1 MQLFRSGI
9 DTEFKIRVM
18 LSRIMKIA
26 AILPTWVGDTC
37 MATPTL
43 RAISEHSQVE
53 ELLIIGR
60 NAPVELLRGAPF
72 AKNVLKFKPQSRTP
86 GTLGRRQL
94 IRTLKS
100 SGLDAIVLF
109 PNSLSS
115 ALIAFLSRIPK
126 RIGYLRD
133 CRGFFLTDGLPLRE
147 TEADN
152 TTGEPKIVSW
162 SQRPL
167 VEYYAQLAKPL
178 GCFVDDMRMEIGYSP
193 EDEHLANECYHQLG
207 LNPAAPTVVLNNGSA
222 TAVSRLW
229 STEYCGILA
238 HELASRN
245 VQVIVHS
252 GPSDR
257 LEANEIAS
265 AADHPLV
272 QSMGHIDP
280 LPISLSRGV
289 IRSAAL
295 VITTDSG
302 VRHMAAALGRK
313 SVVLY
318 GPTSQILSKT
328 YHGQEIPISAHLPCQ
343 PCIKSV
349 CPLKHNRCMS
359 DIKPER
365 VLHAALQ
372 QLQVKSPKDS
382 HTLAA

>member
-1 MQLFRSGI
+1 
-9 DTEFKIRVM
+9 
-18 LSRIMKIA
+18 
-26 AILPTWVGDTC
+26 

-43 RAISEHSQVE
+43 RAISNHSEVE
-53 ELLIIGR
+53 ELLLIGR
-60 NAPVELLRGAPF
+60 NAPVELLRGAPY
-72 AKNVLKFKPQSRTP
+72 AKNVLKFKPRSRTP

-94 IRTLKS
+94 IHTLKS
-100 SGLDAIVLF
+100 CGADAIILF

-126 RIGYLRD
+126 RIGYIRD
-133 CRGFFLTDGLPLRE
+133 CRGFLLTDGLSLHQ
-147 TEADN
+147 TEIDS
-152 TTGEPKIVSW
+152 TTGESKVISW

-178 GCFVDDMRMEIGYSP
+178 GCLPQDMQMEIGSSL
-193 EDEHLANECYHQLG
+193 EDELLSTECYHKLG
-207 LNPAAPTVVLNNGSA
+207 LDPAAPTVVLNNGSA
-222 TAVSRLW
+222 TAISRLW
-229 STEYCGILA
+229 SKEYCSILA
-238 HELASRN
+238 HELAIRN
-245 VQVIVHS
+245 IQVIVHS
-252 GPSDR
+252 GPSER

-289 IRSAAL
+289 IRSADL

-302 VRHMAAALGRK
+302 VRHIAAALGRK
-313 SVVLY
+313 TIVLY
-318 GPTSQILSKT
+318 GPTSQVLSKT
-328 YHGQEIPISAHLPCQ
+328 IQSLEIAISAHLPCQ
-343 PCIKSV
+343 PCVKSV

-372 QLQVKSPKDS
+372 QLQVKNPKDS

>member
-1 MQLFRSGI
+1 
-9 DTEFKIRVM
+9 
-18 LSRIMKIA
+18 
-26 AILPTWVGDTC
+26 

-43 RAISEHSQVE
+43 RAISKHSEVE
-53 ELLIIGR
+53 ELLLIGR
-60 NAPVELLRGAPF
+60 NAPIELLRGAPF
-72 AKNVLKFKPQSRTP
+72 AKNLLKFKPQSRTP
-86 GTLGRRQL
+86 GTFGRRQL
-94 IRTLKS
+94 IRTLTS
-100 SGLDAIVLF
+100 RGLDAIVLF

-115 ALIAFLSRIPK
+115 ALIAFLSRIPR
-126 RIGYLRD
+126 RIGYIRD
-133 CRGFFLTDGLPLRE
+133 CRGFFLTDGLPLQE
-147 TEADN
+147 TEVDDA
-152 TTGEPKIVSW
+152 TGESKLISW
-162 SQRPL
+162 SKRPL

-178 GCFVDDMRMEIGYSP
+178 GCFAEDMRMEIGNSS
-193 EDEHLANECYHQLG
+193 EDELLASECYQKLG
-207 LNPAAPTVVLNNGSA
+207 LDPTAPTVVLNNGSA

-229 STEYCGILA
+229 STEYCAILA

-245 VQVIVHS
+245 VQVIVHA
-252 GPSDR
+252 GPSER

-289 IRSAAL
+289 IRSAEL

-313 SVVLY
+313 SIVLY

-343 PCIKSV
+343 PCVKSV

-365 VLHAALQ
+365 VLYAALQ
-372 QLQVKSPKDS
+372 QLQVKNPKDS